1 MRHQR
6 DDPGSCSCSS
16 SQCGTNE
23 IDATCMLISSVGLTL
38 AMFVPVQ
45 GLLPGLHP
53 ERVQRQLD
61 DRLRRHLQHLVPTRN
76 GTSLFTSETHH
87 HFRNASSSSLHCLPC
102 GLSSSS
108 SSSSSSLLCLSVS
121 HMSRPS
127 KAASVSSPSVLST
140 RLAILLRSLGFG
152 AVPLH
157 GQVSR
162 HGLQLQSRLR
172 TLLQL

>member
-87 HFRNASSSSLHCLPC
+87 HFRNASSLQKRLLLVTALPSLAASPPPPPPPPPHCSAFPC
-102 GLSSSS
+102 PICPAPLK
-108 SSSSSSLLCLSVS
+108 LRAFRP
-121 HMSRPS
+121 RPS
-127 KAASVSSPSVLST
+127 SAPGWPSCCGRSAS
-140 RLAILLRSLGFG
+140 ARSHCT
-152 AVPLH
+152 A
-157 GQVSR
+157 R
-162 HGLQLQSRLR
+162 
-172 TLLQL
+172 